1 MDLLDKCTKFTRA
14 KSLMA
19 KGIYPYFNPL
29 DDTEGSTVTIDGR
42 ELVMVGSNNYLGLTT
57 HPKVREAAAKALSRF
72 GTSCTGSRF
81 LNGNLALHQE
91 LDRKLAEFFGYEAA
105 ICFSTGYQTNL
116 GVISALVG
124 RGDIIIIDEE
134 SHASIIDGCHLATGE
149 MRRFRHNDIE
159 DLERQLKAAQGDRG
173 ILVAVDGV
181 YSMGGDLAKLPEIV
195 PLCKRYG
202 ARIMVDD
209 AHGVGVL
216 GGGRGT
222 CAHFGVT
229 DQVDLIT
236 AAFSKAFASLG
247 GVVAGS
253 EPVIHYIQHRA
264 RSLIFSA
271 SMPPSNV
278 ASVLGALDVMQT
290 EPEWIERLHKNAE
303 YALKGLSQLGFNT
316 GPTQTPIVPI
326 ILGNDL
332 STIRLWKGLF
342 EAGAYTNPV
351 LSPAVP
357 PGGQRLRTSYMGT
370 HKREHIDRVLD
381 AFERVGKS
389 LGIIGAEEE
398 APMKVRASAHV
409 G

>member
-14 KSLMA
+14 KDWMA

-29 DDTEGSTVTIDGR
+29 DDTEGSTVTIEGR
-42 ELVMVGSNNYLGLTT
+42 GLIMAGSNNYLGLTT
-57 HPKVREAAAKALSRF
+57 HPRVREAAAKALARY

-91 LDRKLAEFFGYEAA
+91 LDRKLADFFGFEAA

-116 GVISALVG
+116 GVVSALIG
-124 RGDIIIIDEE
+124 RGDYIIIDEE
-134 SHASIIDGCHLATGE
+134 SHASIYDGCQLAMGE
-149 MRRFRHNDIE
+149 TRRFKHNDVA
-159 DLERQLKAAQGDRG
+159 DLEVQLKMAVDAGARG

-181 YSMGGDLAKLPEIV
+181 YSMGGDLARLPEIV
-195 PLCKRYG
+195 PLCKKYG

-222 CAHFGVT
+222 CAHFGLT
-229 DQVDLIT
+229 DQIDIIT

-253 EPVIHYIQHRA
+253 EPVIHFIQHRA

-290 EPEWIERLHKNAE
+290 EPEWIEQLHKNAA
-303 YALKGLSQLGFNT
+303 YALTGLSQLGFNT

-342 EAGAYTNPV
+342 EAGVYTNPV
-351 LSPAVP
+351 LSPAVL
-357 PGGQRLRTSYMGT
+357 PGGQRLRTSYMAT
-370 HKREHIDRVLD
+370 HKREHLD
-381 AFERVGKS
+381 KILSAFEKVGTE
-389 LGIIGAEEE
+389 LGVIGSQAEEL
-398 APMKVRASAHV
+398 APMAAQA
-409 G
+409 